1 MGAPQNI
8 IPCLKLTHFRA
19 LVDPPHTC
27 YKLELVLG
35 VQHLK
40 GHHTMGTHV
49 SIIPRGY
56 NPYLRPENP
65 AIFHAFCYIVVFQPS
80 MFNISFMEGHLF

>member
-1 MGAPQNI
+1 MGVPQNI

-19 LVDPPHTC
+19 LVDPPHAC

-56 NPYLRPENP
+56 DPYLRPKNLHFVMLLLHCSLP
-65 AIFHAFCYIVVFQPS
+65 TLNFQY
-80 MFNISFMEGHLF
+80 